1 MKDLLVFLSKSLVKH
16 PDEVDIQEKVLE
28 DGTLEFSLRVNPED
42 MGRIIGR
49 NGKTARAIRL
59 RVSAKASMENKRTV
73 VEIKED

>member
-59 RVSAKASMENKRTV
+59 LVSAKASMENKRTV